1 VTIAEQ
7 RDAVRFL
14 AAKGISVRRAC
25 LLAQLER
32 ATFRY
37 QARSRPDE
45 QAVLATITALAQ
57 QHPRYGYRR
66 VWALLR
72 RKRTINRKRVH
83 RLWKRA
89 RLQVKRTVR
98 RRARRNRPAPQSAA
112 YPNHVWAYDF
122 VEDYALD
129 GSTLRILTVMDEFTR
144 EGLDI
149 DVATSS
155 SADRVISRL
164 KELVAQYG
172 APAYLRSDNGPEFV
186 AVAVQQW
193 LAQRQIATLY
203 IDPGCPWQNGKEE
216 RFNGTVRDEC
226 LNMHVFASAIEASVR
241 LSAFRQHYNEERPHS
256 ALGYQTPSE
265 FKRAWVAAQQKS
277 DDPNIAT

>member
-1 VTIAEQ
+1 VTIACK

-14 AAKGISVRRAC
+14 ATKGVSVRRAC
-25 LLAQLER
+25 QLTQLER
-32 ATFRY
+32 ATFHY

-45 QAVLATITALAQ
+45 AVVLADITQLAQ

-72 RKRTINRKRVH
+72 RKRIINRKRVH
-83 RLWKRA
+83 RLWKRT
-89 RLQVKRTVR
+89 RLQVKRPIR

-122 VEDYALD
+122 VEDHALD

-149 DVATSS
+149 DVDTSS

-164 KELVAQYG
+164 EELVAQYG
-172 APAYLRSDNGPEFV
+172 APTYLRSDNGPEFV
-186 AVAVQQW
+186 AVAVQRW

-203 IDPGCPWQNGKEE
+203 VDPGCPWQNGKEE

-226 LNMHVFASAIEASVR
+226 LNMHAFASAIEASVR
-241 LSAFRQHYNEERPHS
+241 LKAFRHHYNQERPHS
-256 ALGYQTPSE
+256 ALRYQTPSE
-265 FKRAWVAAQQKS
+265 FKRAWVAAQQKA

>member
-14 AAKGISVRRAC
+14 ATKGISVRRAC
-25 LLAQLER
+25 QLAQLER
-32 ATFRY
+32 ATFQYR
-37 QARSRPDE
+37 ARPRPDE
-45 QAVLATITALAQ
+45 EALLADMSELAG

-66 VWALLR
+66 IWALLR
-72 RKRTINRKRVH
+72 RKRSINRKRVH
-83 RLWKRA
+83 RLWKHA
-89 RLQVKRTVR
+89 RLQVKRAVR
-98 RRARRNRPAPQSAA
+98 RRPRCNRPAPLAAA

-149 DVATSS
+149 DVDTSS
-155 SADRVISRL
+155 SAERVIRRL
-164 KELVAQYG
+164 EDLIARYG

-186 AVAVQQW
+186 AIAIQAW
-193 LAQRQIATLY
+193 LARQQIATLY

-226 LNMHVFASAIEASVR
+226 LNMHVFNSASEAAVRVR
-241 LSAFRQHYNEERPHS
+241 LFRQHYNDERPHS
-256 ALGYQTPSE
+256 ALGYQTPSG
-265 FKRAWVAAQQKS
+265 FKCAWVAAQEKS

>member
-1 VTIAEQ
+1 VSVAEQ
-7 RDAVRFL
+7 RDAVMFL
-14 AAKGISVRRAC
+14 ASKGVSVRRAC
-25 LLAQLER
+25 LLAQLPR
-32 ATFRY
+32 ATFHY
-37 QARSRPDE
+37 QARVRPEE
-45 QAVLATITALAQ
+45 QALLADITELAQ

-89 RLQVKRTVR
+89 RLQVKRTLR
-98 RRARRNRPAPQSAA
+98 RRPRRNRPAPQSAA

-122 VEDYALD
+122 VEDHALD
-129 GSTLRILTVMDEFTR
+129 GSVLRILTVMDEFTR

-149 DVATSS
+149 DVDTNTS
-155 SADRVISRL
+155 AERVISRL
-164 KELVAQYG
+164 EKLVALYG

-186 AVAVQQW
+186 AIAVQIW

-226 LNMHVFASAIEASVR
+226 LNLQSFASAKEAALR
-241 LSAFRQHYNEERPHS
+241 LGIFRQHYNEERPHS
-256 ALGYQTPSE
+256 ALDYQTPSE
-265 FKRAWVAAQQKS
+265 FKRTWVAAQQKQ
-277 DDPNIAT
+277 DDPNIVT